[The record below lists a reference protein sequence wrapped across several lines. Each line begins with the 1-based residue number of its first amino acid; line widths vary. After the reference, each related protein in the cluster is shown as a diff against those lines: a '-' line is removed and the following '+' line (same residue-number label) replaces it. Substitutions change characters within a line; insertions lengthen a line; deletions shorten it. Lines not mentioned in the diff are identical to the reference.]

1 MNILPDVS
9 ETIIKTDRLT
19 LRPWKLADLDDFY
32 EYARVDGVG
41 QPAGWSPHESREE
54 SLGILK
60 KFIAEKN
67 DIAIEYGGK
76 VIGSLGF
83 HGYSEAELPQLASLK
98 AVEIGFA
105 LSKNF
110 WGMGLMPEALAAVIG
125 HLFDSLGYEALV
137 CGYFEGNVRSQRVQE
152 KCGFSRIKRV
162 SCATKLGEIKEEW
175 LSVIYRK

>member
-1 MNILPDVS
+1 MYNILICDDERDIVS
-9 ETIIKTDRLT
+9 ALKIYLSGEDYRLFE
-19 LRPWKLADLDDFY
+19 AY
-32 EYARVDGVG
+32 DG
-41 QPAGWSPHESREE
+41 REALE
-54 SLGILK
+54 
-60 KFIAEKN
+60 IAEKN